1 MGAALSVRKYKNAR
15 TKVMNRLKKRAV
27 SLLLAA
33 VMFLGLFPPA
43 TLTALAADESIKLTD
58 CDFTGMSYHSEAL
71 GTASIHTIQFNYAGG
86 MTGFCGDHGK
96 KMGRSLIGQT
106 WGDRTEI
113 TDPTV
118 KMMLAYYYDHTLG
131 KFTDAAVAKGV
142 NNVWDDDYVYYMN
155 AWIQAVI
162 WLYKTGQLNNPV
174 EDCAEELMWVF
185 NCLKGENHSSIDE
198 CTAGSETS
206 FRDTVQ
212 YIFTLGAETWGL
224 ADVYLYEF
232 TGAGNENYPPDLIQ
246 SVVIG
251 NVEHSST
258 PKSYSLTVKKVDA
271 SNTSLGLPGA
281 AFHIVKQG
289 STESWDVVTG
299 SGGTYTLSNLSA
311 GTYAITET
319 SAPDG
324 YTIDNA
330 EPDYVVLPN
339 NGETTV
345 TKVFTDT
352 PTVTVKGSIRKVDRD
367 NPSKGLAGATI
378 AIQGVDNSFY
388 GEYQTG
394 ADGALEGLTW
404 SSLTPGT
411 YRAWEIAAPE
421 GYSLDPSD
429 VKTFRISTETPEI
442 SLVFKNDA
450 KVKVRLIKLD
460 ASDNPLAGAVFN
472 IFRDGQIIATEATDA
487 NGQITITDVETGTYA
502 FMETF
507 APEGYAINDQPVIV
521 HVNQADI
528 EGGGIISVT
537 AVDKRLPDLTIQ
549 KKDAAT
555 GATVPNTVFEIQG
568 VRTGYHKEVVT
579 GNDGTAT
586 LTGIP
591 VDYYNVTEK
600 NVPAPYVVSDE
611 PTQTVWLGAGEHPTL
626 VFSNLQEP
634 KLSIMKIDAEGVSQ
648 EVGR

>member
-1 MGAALSVRKYKNAR
+1 
-15 TKVMNRLKKRAV
+15 MNRLKRRAV

-33 VMFLGLFPPA
+33 VMFLGVFPPA
-43 TLTALAADESIKLTD
+43 TLTALAADESIKLTG
-58 CDFTGMSYHSEAL
+58 CDFTGMTYHSEAL
-71 GTASIHTIQFNYAGG
+71 GNASIHTIQFNYAGG

-96 KMGRSLIGQT
+96 KMSRTLIGQT
-106 WGDRTEI
+106 WGNRTEI

-162 WLYKTGQLNNPV
+162 WLYKTGQLTNPV

-198 CTAGSETS
+198 CTAGSDTS

-212 YIFTLGAETWGL
+212 YIFTLGPETWGL

-232 TGAGNENYPPDLIQ
+232 TGAGNENYPPELIQ

-251 NVEHSST
+251 NVEHNST
-258 PKSYSLTVKKVDA
+258 PESYSLTVKKVDA
-271 SNTSLGLPGA
+271 TNTSLGLPGA
-281 AFHIVKQG
+281 TFHITKQG
-289 STESWDVVTG
+289 STESWDVTTG
-299 SGGTYTLSNLSA
+299 SGGTYTLTNLSA

-330 EPDYVVLPN
+330 GPDYVVLPS

-352 PTVTVKGSIRKVDRD
+352 PTVTVRGSIRKVDRD
-367 NPSKGLAGATI
+367 NPSRGLAGATI

-394 ADGALEGLTW
+394 AGGALEGLTW

-429 VKTFRISTETPEI
+429 VKTFRISAETPEVQ
-442 SLVFKNDA
+442 LVFKNDA
-450 KVKVRLIKLD
+450 KVKVRLTKLD
-460 ASDNPLAGAVFN
+460 ASDNPLAGAIFN

-487 NGQITITDVETGTYA
+487 NGQITISDVETGMYT
-502 FMETF
+502 FVETF
-507 APEGYAINDQPVIV
+507 APDGYAINDQPVIV
-521 HVNQADI
+521 HVSQANI
-528 EGGGIISVT
+528 EGGGVISVT

-549 KKDAAT
+549 KKDAAS
-555 GATVPNTVFEIQG
+555 GEVVPNTVFELNG
-568 VRTGYHKEVVT
+568 VRTGYHKSP
-579 GNDGTAT
+579 
-586 LTGIP
+586 LTI
-591 VDYYNVTEK
+591 T
-600 NVPAPYVVSDE
+600 
-611 PTQTVWLGAGEHPTL
+611 T
-626 VFSNLQEP
+626 
-634 KLSIMKIDAEGVSQ
+634 
-648 EVGR
+648 